1 MANRTILG
9 FLIIALCILAT
20 TAVAAAET
28 ITVTQGETVR
38 IVIDAR
44 IRGEANANELS
55 VSVPA
60 MRYVRALRQGVNDA
74 STLEDTFVADI
85 APGRYSMSVR
95 VGRNGET
102 LRFSQYTLEVRAR
115 GTTTPTTRV
124 ITIIPAPVAPESMRA
139 IKIDPIP
146 DKLAGESFVLPVTI
160 TGTGTYTVEIPL
172 LGFAHYEAPNPAR
185 ITNEE
190 TIPVLIRLHDDIA
203 PGLYIIPITVGDE
216 TTSVRIRVIKYNS
229 TNANWLIPVGV
240 ALIVAAL
247 LILLLWSFQNKRQHQ
262 PPRPPKTPENDDEK
276 LITYY

>member
-20 TAVAAAET
+20 TTVAAAET

-60 MRYVRALRQGVNDA
+60 MRYVRALRQGANDE
-74 STLEDTFVADI
+74 STLEDAFIADI
-85 APGRYSMSVR
+85 APGRYAMSVR

-102 LRFSQYTLEVRAR
+102 LRFSQYTLVVRAR
-115 GTTTPTTRV
+115 GTTPPTTQV
-124 ITIIPAPVAPESMRA
+124 VTITPAPVAPESMRA

-146 DKLAGESFVLPVTI
+146 DKLAGESFILPVTI

-172 LGFAHYEAPNPAR
+172 LGFAHYEVPNPVR

-190 TIPVLIRLHDDIA
+190 TIPVLIRLHDDIT

-216 TTSVRIRVIKYNS
+216 TTSVRIRVIEYQGVNG
-229 TNANWLIPVGV
+229 NWLIPVGI

-247 LILLLWSFQNKRQHQ
+247 LILLLWSFQNKHPHQ